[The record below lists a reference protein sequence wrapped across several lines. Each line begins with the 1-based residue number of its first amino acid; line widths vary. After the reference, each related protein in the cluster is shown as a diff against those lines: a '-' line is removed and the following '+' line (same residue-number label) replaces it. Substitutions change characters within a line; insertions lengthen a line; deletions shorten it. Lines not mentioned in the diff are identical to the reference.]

1 MIANGIVNASVL
13 FVALSCGLA
22 WSQPADDSKPA
33 TSNVL
38 NAQYPRVHADLRA
51 TFRLNAP
58 EAQKVQVAMGRN
70 RYDMARAAD
79 GMWYA
84 TTPPLVPGFHYY
96 SFIVDGANVAD
107 PSSHTFFGVSRDSS
121 GIEIPEKGIDYYE
134 PKSVPHGEVRI
145 RWYLSK
151 VTGEWRRCFVYT
163 PPDYDTNPRTRYPVL
178 YLQHGSGEDET
189 GWMIQGRANFI
200 LDNLIAAGKAK
211 PMIIV
216 SANGYATRA
225 GKSGL
230 PSPATD
236 LDRPAP
242 RVGGYPA
249 DTSAFNDVM
258 LNDLIPMIDRTY
270 RTLADREHRAM
281 AGLSMGGN
289 QTCQLTFR
297 NLDKFAWIGA
307 FSGTGNGLS
316 TAPIDRKTFI
326 DGVFADG
333 PALNAKLKLLWIGMG
348 TEEPDPFPGAIGAFR
363 KMLEEAGVKYVY
375 FSSPGTAHEWLTWRR
390 DLNDFA
396 PRLFR

>member
-1 MIANGIVNASVL
+1 MRGLFLILLAASL
-13 FVALSCGLA
+13 CPG
-22 WSQPADDSKPA
+22 QPAADDSRPA
-33 TSNVL
+33 SSNVM
-38 NAQYPRVHADLRA
+38 NAQYPRIHPDLKA
-51 TFRLNAP
+51 TFRMNAP
-58 EAQKVQVAMGRN
+58 DAQKVQVAMGRA
-70 RYDMARAAD
+70 RYDMTRASD
-79 GMWYA
+79 GFWYA

-96 SFIVDGANVAD
+96 SFIVDSANVAD
-107 PSSHTFFGVSRDSS
+107 PSSHTYFGVSRDSS
-121 GIEIPEKGIDYYE
+121 GIEVPEKGVDFYE
-134 PKSVPHGEVRI
+134 PKDVPHGEVRI
-145 RWYLSK
+145 RKYLSK
-151 VTGEWRRCFVYT
+151 VTGQWRRCFVYT
-163 PPDYDTNPRTRYPVL
+163 PPDYETNPRARYPVL

-189 GWMIQGRANFI
+189 GWIFQGRANLI

-211 PMIIV
+211 PMILV
-216 SANGYATRA
+216 MDNGYASKG
-225 GKSGL
+225 GKTQM
-230 PSPATD
+230 PAAATD

-249 DTSAFNDVM
+249 DTSGFNDVM
-258 LNDLIPMIDRTY
+258 LNDVIPMIDKTY
-270 RTLADREHRAM
+270 RTMSDREHRAM

-333 PALNAKLKLLWIGMG
+333 AAVSAKVKLIWIGMG
-348 TEEPDPFPGAIGAFR
+348 TEEPDPFPKAIGEFR
-363 KMLEEAGVKYVY
+363 RMLDQAGIKYVY
-375 FSSPGTAHEWLTWRR
+375 FSSPGTAHEWQTWRR